1 MKVILSKIFENQK
14 LTNAEAQALMSAIAE
29 GQCNEAQIAAI
40 LTVFILR
47 GIGVEEL
54 RGFRDAL
61 LERCIPFD
69 LEGREAIDLCG
80 TGGDAKN
87 TFNISTLASF
97 VVAGAGCEVVK
108 HGNYGVS
115 SVSGSSN
122 MLEHFGYRFSNEA
135 DTLRRQ
141 LDRAGICFLHAPLF
155 HPAMKSVGPVRRQL
169 GVKTLFNMLGPIV
182 NPAQPPYQLTGVFN
196 LELARTY
203 QYLYRDTG
211 KQFIVLHSLD
221 GYDEFSMTGP
231 AKYISNSEEKI
242 IAPEHFGLRR
252 LTQADLYGGETVEA
266 SAKIFMHVLENNGT
280 AAQNQVV
287 VANAGLA
294 IHCLQPAMSVADCI
308 ETARESLVSGRALN
322 KFAKLIEVS

>member
-1 MKVILSKIFENQK
+1 MKMILSKILENQK
-14 LTNAEAQALMSAIAE
+14 LTQPEAHALMSAIAE
-29 GQCNEAQIAAI
+29 GQCNEAQIAAV

-47 GIGVEEL
+47 GIGIEEL

-61 LERCIPFD
+61 LERRVPFD

-97 VVAGAGCEVVK
+97 VVAGAGYEVVK

-122 MLEHFGYRFSNEA
+122 MLEHFGYRFSNET

-155 HPAMKSVGPVRRQL
+155 HPAMKSVAPVRRQL
-169 GVKTLFNMLGPIV
+169 GVKTLFNMLGPMV
-182 NPAQPPYQLTGVFN
+182 NPAQPPCQLTGVFN

-203 QYLYRDTG
+203 QYLYRDSG
-211 KQFIVLHSLD
+211 KRFIVLHSLD

-231 AKYISNSEEKI
+231 AKFISNVEEKI
-242 IAPEHFGLRR
+242 IAPDHFDLPR
-252 LTQADLYGGETVEA
+252 LSPADLFGGETVEA
-266 SAKIFMHVLENNGT
+266 SANIFMQVLENEGT

-287 VANAGLA
+287 AANAGLA
-294 IHCLQPAMSVADCI
+294 IHCLRPTMSVADCI
-308 ETARESLVSGRALN
+308 ETARESLRSGRALSAF
-322 KFAKLIEVS
+322 KKLIKN